1 MTRKVGSSNRTVAA
15 QRDHLIGNQSPALTS
30 TFGSAVS
37 VGRNA
42 QSAVVASPSAA
53 AGGLDDEDG
62 AATCAALLLRKSVRL
77 WTSRITQPSVRCE
90 GSGSG
95 RPRPETPQAA
105 A

>member
-1 MTRKVGSSNRTVAA
+1 MTRNVGSSIRTVAA

-30 TFGSAVS
+30 AFRSTASS
-37 VGRNA
+37 GRNA
-42 QSAVVASPSAA
+42 QSEVAASSSAA
-53 AGGLDDEDG
+53 VGGVVDEDG
-62 AATCAALLLRKSVRL
+62 AAICAVLLLRKSVRL
-77 WTSRITQPSVRCE
+77 WTSLITQVSVLCD